1 MMAYLQ
7 RMGRSLMLPIAVLP
21 AAALLLGFGYL
32 ITNLNGGEE
41 MMISALMTKAGDAIL
56 GHIATLFAVGLAFG
70 MAKEKDGAAAITGIV
85 AFLTITTLLSPETV
99 ASLKGIDVESV
110 DMAFEHIEK
119 NVFIGILS
127 GLIAAATYN
136 GFSQI
141 KLPDFLAFFSGKRL
155 PSIMVAGMM
164 IIISLIMLFLWP
176 ILFGGLVAFGTSISE
191 LGAVG
196 AGIYGF
202 FNRLL
207 IPVGLH
213 HALNSVFWFDT
224 VGIND
229 IGNFWSGEGE
239 KGITGR
245 YQAGFFPVMMFGLP
259 AACLAMYHTAN
270 KENKK
275 MVGSL
280 LSAAALTAFL
290 TGVTEPIE
298 FSFMFLAPVLYVIHA
313 LLMGLSL
320 FIAASFQWIAGFA
333 FSGGAIDFFLSSSL
347 PLANKPYML
356 ILQGLVFA
364 LIYYFVFRFAILKF
378 DLKTPGRTQM
388 KENVTDLNTLNKNQN
403 SDDKYDQQAVGILK
417 GLGGASNIKEV
428 NYCTTRLRL
437 EVKDAKLINESQ
449 IKDAGAYGV
458 KKISDENVHVVVG
471 THVER
476 VAEAFKKYLTKG

>member
-110 DMAFEHIEK
+110 DMAFENIEK

-259 AACLAMYHTAN
+259 AA
-270 KENKK
+270 
-275 MVGSL
+275 
-280 LSAAALTAFL
+280 
-290 TGVTEPIE
+290 
-298 FSFMFLAPVLYVIHA
+298 
-313 LLMGLSL
+313 LSL
-320 FIAASFQWIAGFA
+320 IHI
-333 FSGGAIDFFLSSSL
+333 
-347 PLANKPYML
+347 
-356 ILQGLVFA
+356 
-364 LIYYFVFRFAILKF
+364 
-378 DLKTPGRTQM
+378 
-388 KENVTDLNTLNKNQN
+388 
-403 SDDKYDQQAVGILK
+403 
-417 GLGGASNIKEV
+417 
-428 NYCTTRLRL
+428 
-437 EVKDAKLINESQ
+437 
-449 IKDAGAYGV
+449 
-458 KKISDENVHVVVG
+458 
-471 THVER
+471 
-476 VAEAFKKYLTKG
+476 